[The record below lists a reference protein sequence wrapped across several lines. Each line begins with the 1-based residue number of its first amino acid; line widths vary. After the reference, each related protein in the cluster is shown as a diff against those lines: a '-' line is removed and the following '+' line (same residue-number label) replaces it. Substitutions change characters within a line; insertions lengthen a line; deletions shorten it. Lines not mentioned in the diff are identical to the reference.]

1 MATAWLGT
9 ERGSGADE
17 AWGPVTPIEYMA
29 IHIYDVIMD
38 TFQALAEPIRRSI
51 LNELVGGECPVGTL
65 VETLDTNQPL
75 VSRHLRILRDAQL
88 VTARGDAQRRLYRLA
103 DDALVDV
110 DAWLAPYRLFWAQRL
125 DALETYLDLPTNQ
138 EERR

>member
-1 MATAWLGT
+1 
-9 ERGSGADE
+9 
-17 AWGPVTPIEYMA
+17 MA
-29 IHIYDVIMD
+29 IHIYNVIMD
-38 TFQALAEPIRRSI
+38 TFQALAEPIRRS
-51 LNELVGGECPVGTL
+51 LLGELVGGERPVGAL
-65 VETLDTNQPL
+65 VETLGTNQPL

-110 DAWLAPYRLFWAQRL
+110 DAWLGPYRRFWAQRL

-138 EERR
+138 EEQR